1 MSLADSGELPRGRG
15 ATVPPPFVGAEP
27 GEAPPSARRRSAL
40 DFLGR
45 ELRALEVDSMLK
57 KQMEGELAEAK
68 EALRRSHE
76 LNEMLNRR
84 IELLEDTLRR
94 ERAARGDAEP
104 LEPAPV
110 PRAPT
115 SLASAAARL
124 PPAATVAASAQ
135 PGSEPPSAG
144 ADDFDFDEALRAMEM
159 RDVPPQQDG
168 SRREPIVARVS

>member
-124 PPAATVAASAQ
+124 PPATTVAASAQ
-135 PGSEPPSAG
+135 PGSEPSSAG

-159 RDVPPQQDG
+159 RDLPPQQDG
-168 SRREPIVARVS
+168 SRREPIVAKVT

>member
-15 ATVPPPFVGAEP
+15 ATAPPPFAGAEP
-27 GEAPPSARRRSAL
+27 LGEASPSARRRSAL

-94 ERAARGDAEP
+94 ERAARGDQ
-104 LEPAPV
+104 
-110 PRAPT
+110 R
-115 SLASAAARL
+115 
-124 PPAATVAASAQ
+124 VAANDSC
-135 PGSEPPSAG
+135 
-144 ADDFDFDEALRAMEM
+144 
-159 RDVPPQQDG
+159 
-168 SRREPIVARVS
+168 